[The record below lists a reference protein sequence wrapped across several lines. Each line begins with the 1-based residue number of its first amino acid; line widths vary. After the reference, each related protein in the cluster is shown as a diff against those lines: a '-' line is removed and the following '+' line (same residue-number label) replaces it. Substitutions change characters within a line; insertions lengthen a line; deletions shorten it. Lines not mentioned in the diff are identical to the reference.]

1 MPNLNSLPTELVTAI
16 GSYLGPNGTCLLRLI
31 NKELHEK
38 TSHDFSLYFKT
49 VRVSL
54 IRISIQR
61 LSDVAWGHLGD
72 AIKRL
77 IIGSE
82 TLDQYPLTSTPTPN
96 AFRQLLANEPKTSD
110 MRRWLQNIIVNI
122 LKKVHTITIEDRP
135 EDPTSAVYRRSMGHA
150 EITRKTGVGLRWNGP
165 YIRHVPYYSYI
176 ETVSDHPY
184 IRHASG
190 HQPDRTFPLVS
201 RSLVFTTVFNIL
213 RYLHTRDRVLN
224 LRIIMRGHRVIENHP
239 SNRMLNLL
247 IMMRGH
253 RVIEN
258 HPSDIAK
265 AFDITEDVVLEVVRS
280 HVTHIELG
288 EDDSTYLITPR
299 VIEFVQEIRDVAL
312 SRGISL
318 VVRSADGRLAELAN
332 D

>member
-72 AIKRL
+72 AIEHL

-82 TLDQYPLTSTPTPN
+82 TLDQYPLTSTSHPN

-110 MRRWLQNIIVNI
+110 LRRWVQNIIVNI
-122 LKKVHTITIEDRP
+122 LKNLHTITIEDRP

-150 EITRKTGVGLRWNGP
+150 EITRKTGVDLRWNGP

-176 ETVSDHPY
+176 ESVSDWPY

-190 HQPDRTFPLVS
+190 YQPDRTFPLVS
-201 RSLVFTTVFNIL
+201 RSLIYSTVFQIL
-213 RYLHTRDRVLN
+213 RYLHTRNRVLD
-224 LRIIMRGHRVIENHP
+224 LRII
-239 SNRMLNLL
+239 
-247 IMMRGH
+247 MRGH

-265 AFDITEDVVLEVVRS
+265 AFDITDDVVLEAVRS

-299 VIEFVQEIRDVAL
+299 VIHFVQEIRDIAL
-312 SRGISL
+312 SRGIPL

>member
-38 TSHDFSLYFKT
+38 TSHDFSLYFRT

-72 AIKRL
+72 TIEHL

-82 TLDQYPLTSTPTPN
+82 TLDQYPLTSTLHPN

-122 LKKVHTITIEDRP
+122 LKNVHTITIEDRP
-135 EDPTSAVYRRSMGHA
+135 EDPASAVYRRSMGHA
-150 EITRKTGVGLRWNGP
+150 EITRRTGVDLRWNGP

-176 ETVSDHPY
+176 ERVSDWPY

-190 HQPDRTFPLVS
+190 HQPDRTFPMVS
-201 RSLVFTTVFNIL
+201 RSLVYSTVFQIL
-213 RYLHTRDRVLN
+213 RYLHTRNRILN
-224 LRIIMRGHRVIENHP
+224 LRIII
-239 SNRMLNLL
+239 
-247 IMMRGH
+247 RGH

-265 AFDITEDVVLEVVRS
+265 AFDITDDVVLEVVRS
-280 HVTHIELG
+280 HLIHIEVG
-288 EDDSTYLITPR
+288 EDGSTYLITPR
-299 VIEFVQEIRDVAL
+299 VIKFVQEIRDVAL
-312 SRGISL
+312 SKGIPL
-318 VVRSADGRLAELAN
+318 VVRSAELA
-332 D
+332 DD

>member
-1 MPNLNSLPTELVTAI
+1 M
-16 GSYLGPNGTCLLRLI
+16 
-31 NKELHEK
+31 
-38 TSHDFSLYFKT
+38 
-49 VRVSL
+49 
-54 IRISIQR
+54 
-61 LSDVAWGHLGD
+61 
-72 AIKRL
+72 
-77 IIGSE
+77 
-82 TLDQYPLTSTPTPN
+82 
-96 AFRQLLANEPKTSD
+96 
-110 MRRWLQNIIVNI
+110 
-122 LKKVHTITIEDRP
+122 
-135 EDPTSAVYRRSMGHA
+135 
-150 EITRKTGVGLRWNGP
+150 
-165 YIRHVPYYSYI
+165 
-176 ETVSDHPY
+176 
-184 IRHASG
+184 
-190 HQPDRTFPLVS
+190 
-201 RSLVFTTVFNIL
+201 
-213 RYLHTRDRVLN
+213 
-224 LRIIMRGHRVIENHP
+224 IENHP